1 MAFDAK
7 TFLAGGGDLPAAG
20 AAFGLPSCMIGLASD
35 VLGLIPSPIL
45 LAMRTAMEAATA
57 LADAAIKRINSNI
70 RDLLGISLF
79 PDRDGFR
86 GFFSDYS
93 RFGLDIISG
102 IGAAVGAF
110 IGFAAVAMAA
120 ANELSARF
128 EKAKN
133 CLEDYK
139 AYLDYTNGAAG
150 ERREELHILAAG
162 ATPGSAEAA
171 VYTNMINS
179 QFGVFFKQTQI
190 AQTFV
195 DDVTAQIAVIDSIL
209 LQRTLDPTLEPLEP
223 GQDPPPVSVESVFR
237 LDAGPPKS
245 TTGKFIL
252 SVDGLYYD
260 SQTSGI
266 GPALLELET
275 RVSDRDRRSVGVGQN
290 LWKLE
295 HDPSLGGR
303 GIPTTSKDLE
313 FYFNNILDP
322 NILDN
327 SKGLTNFYNQDEL
340 LLSLE
345 GQKDRKVF
353 DVSGEIQSFIDDGES
368 LAVIDNLRQVM
379 ISETS
384 HFQDKINKRKKQIEL
399 AVKVPV
405 FLGNGPQFTP
415 GNIPINDFSYLEGS
429 NFLLDIEKQRSITID
444 QADVAGVVLPL
455 EIRYTDKI
463 ETNDPVVLNHILL
476 ANVAKGEIINDPTS
490 TSSTKLHI
498 NDRITEDGLIALY
511 NYLTVKAI
519 NPSLLRPLDPRR
531 TAGGAAKDFGVYNS
545 SKFGVRNNAQSVGDA
560 SSIFDRGL
568 GIPFL
573 SGVAFP
579 EEGNLSAVGVMGTY
593 VRAPDSNGF
602 QDFMYN
608 TKGGTFESWIHVPN
622 LDVSSGYNSGS
633 TSGLYRLL
641 LANENVGIS
650 DSKTPQ
656 PDINNL
662 SLDHGTG
669 IVRGVI
675 FGFTRDRR
683 FTLGL
688 DPSNNEV
695 DNHVNNTVL
704 VLAPTQSYDSSSAGF
719 IADRPDRLANCDKDS
734 YYGMKVPVFNN
745 IVNNKALSSCGSE
758 FCQLSLSIDP
768 TRDEIRVYLDG
779 VKLATSSYQGVFGTI
794 RPRAT
799 FKAPS
804 MSQNNSFEYSGG
816 PSLDTHFTPWIVGG
830 GYTDGNPDGNFMGGE
845 YGGAISGF
853 KGYVGCT
860 RFYSKPLSDA
870 EVVNNYNATQNFFK
884 NVSLS

>member
-7 TFLAGGGDLPAAG
+7 TFLESGGSTAGIG

-45 LAMRTAMEAATA
+45 LAMRSAMEAAQA
-57 LADAAIKRINSNI
+57 LANAAIKRINSYI

-79 PDRDGFR
+79 PDRDGFF

-93 RFGLDIISG
+93 RFGLDIFAG
-102 IGAAVGAF
+102 ITSAIGAF
-110 IGFAAVAMAA
+110 IGFAAAAMQA
-120 ANELSARF
+120 ANELAARF
-128 EKAKN
+128 EAAKE
-133 CLEDYK
+133 CLEEYK
-139 AYLDYTNGAAG
+139 NYLDFNNGDAG
-150 ERREELHILAAG
+150 KRREEMAALDPAG
-162 ATPGSAEAA
+162 YSDL
-171 VYTNMINS
+171 INS
-179 QFGVFFKQTQI
+179 QFGVWFQQTQI
-190 AQTFV
+190 AQEFV
-195 DDVTAQIAVIDSIL
+195 NTVTAQIAAIDNIL
-209 LQRTLDPTLEPLEP
+209 LQRTLDPTLEP
-223 GQDPPPVSVESVFR
+223 GQETPAVVESVFR
-237 LDAGPPKS
+237 LNAGPPKS
-245 TTGKFIL
+245 TVGKFIL

-266 GPALLELET
+266 GPALLEL
-275 RVSDRDRRSVGVGQN
+275 DNRDEALAFGSQGFHNPN

-295 HDPSLGGR
+295 YDPSLGGR

-327 SKGLTNFYNQDEL
+327 SRGLINYYNQDEL

-384 HFQDKINKRKKQIEL
+384 HFQDKIDKRKKQIEL

-405 FLGNGPQFTP
+405 WLGNGPQFTP
-415 GNIPINDFSYLEGS
+415 GNIPINDFSYLAGS
-429 NFLLDIEKQRSITID
+429 NFLLDISKQRSITID
-444 QADVAGVVLPL
+444 QADVTGVVLPL
-455 EIRYTDKI
+455 EIKYTDKI

-476 ANVAKGEIINDPTS
+476 ANVAKGEIINNPS
-490 TSSTKLHI
+490 ATSSTQLHI
-498 NDRITEDGLIALY
+498 NDRIAEDGLFALY
-511 NYLTVKAI
+511 NYLTVKSTT
-519 NPSLLRPLDPRR
+519 PS
-531 TAGGAAKDFGVYNS
+531 GSDFGVYNS
-545 SKFGVRNNAQSVGDA
+545 SKFGIKNNAQAVGEA
-560 SSIFDRGL
+560 SSIFDKGL

-579 EEGNLSAVGVMGTY
+579 EEGNLSAIGVMGSY
-593 VRAPDSNGF
+593 VRAPATNEF
-602 QDFMYN
+602 KDFMYN
-608 TKGGTFESWIHVPN
+608 TKGATFESWIHAPN
-622 LDVSSGYNSGS
+622 LDVSSSYNSGN

-662 SLDHGTG
+662 SLDQGTG
-669 IVRGVI
+669 IVRGVV

-688 DPSNNEV
+688 DPSHIEADNNV
-695 DNHVNNTVL
+695 SSTVL

-719 IADRPDRLANCDKDS
+719 IADRLSNCGKDS

-768 TRDEIRVYLDG
+768 AKDEIRVYLDG

-804 MSQNNSFEYSGG
+804 MRQNNSFEYSGG
-816 PSLDTHFTPWIVGG
+816 PSLDAHFTPWVIGG

-860 RFYSKPLSDA
+860 KFYSKPLSDD

-884 NVSLS
+884 NVSLP

>member
-1 MAFDAK
+1 MGFDAK
-7 TFLAGGGDLPAAG
+7 TFLQSGASVGGIG
-20 AAFGLPSCMIGLASD
+20 AAFGLPSCMIGLAGD

-45 LAMRTAMEAATA
+45 LVMRQAMEAATE
-57 LADAAIKRINSNI
+57 LADAAIKRINSHI
-70 RDLLGISLF
+70 RELLGISLW
-79 PDRDGFR
+79 PDRDGFF
-86 GFFSDYS
+86 GFFSGKS
-93 RFGLDIISG
+93 RFGLDIISD
-102 IGAAVGAF
+102 IGATIGTF
-110 IGFAAVAMAA
+110 IGFAAEAMAA
-120 ANELSARF
+120 ANELSNRYA
-128 EKAKN
+128 EAKE
-133 CLEDYK
+133 CLEEYK
-139 AYLDYTNGAAG
+139 KYLDYSDGAAG
-150 ERREELHILAAG
+150 DRRTEMASTLDPAG
-162 ATPGSAEAA
+162 YSDL
-171 VYTNMINS
+171 INS
-179 QFGVFFKQTQI
+179 QFGVWFQQTQI
-190 AQTFV
+190 AQEFV
-195 DDVTAQIAVIDSIL
+195 DTVTAQIARIDGIL
-209 LQRTLDPTLEPLEP
+209 LRRTLDPSLEP
-223 GQDPPPVSVESVFR
+223 GQEELVVESVFR

-266 GPALLELET
+266 APALLELEN
-275 RVSDRDRRSVGVGQN
+275 RDRVLEVDVNGLPNSDLWN
-290 LWKLE
+290 LE
-295 HDPSLGGR
+295 YDPSLGGR

-327 SKGLTNFYNQDEL
+327 SNGLTNFYNQDEL

-379 ISETS
+379 LSETS
-384 HFQDKINKRKKQIEL
+384 HFQDKIDKRKKQIEL

-405 FLGNGPQFTP
+405 WLGNGPQFTP
-415 GNIPINDFSYLEGS
+415 GNIPINDFSYLAGS
-429 NFLLDIEKQRSITID
+429 NFLVDISKQRSITID
-444 QADVAGVVLPL
+444 QADVTGVVLPL
-455 EIRYTDKI
+455 EIKYTDKI

-476 ANVAKGEIINDPTS
+476 ANVAKGEIINDPTA
-490 TSSTKLHI
+490 TSSTQLHI
-498 NDRITEDGLIALY
+498 NDRITEDGLFALY
-511 NYLTVKAI
+511 NYLTVKATT
-519 NPSLLRPLDPRR
+519 PS
-531 TAGGAAKDFGVYNS
+531 GSDFGVYNS
-545 SKFGVRNNAQSVGDA
+545 SKFGVNNNAQAVGTA
-560 SSIFDRGL
+560 SSIFDKGL

-579 EEGNLSAVGVMGTY
+579 EEGNLSAIGVMGSY
-593 VRAPDSNGF
+593 VKAPATNEF
-602 QDFMYN
+602 KDFMYN
-608 TKGGTFESWIHVPN
+608 TKGATFESWIHAPN
-622 LDVSSGYNSGS
+622 LDVSSSYNSGN

-662 SLDHGTG
+662 SLDQGTG
-669 IVRGVI
+669 IVRGVV

-688 DPSNNEV
+688 DPSHIEAENNV
-695 DNHVNNTVL
+695 SSTVL

-719 IADRPDRLANCDKDS
+719 IADRLSNCGKDS

-768 TRDEIRVYLDG
+768 AKDEIRVYLDG
-779 VKLATSSYQGVFGTI
+779 VKLATSSYQGVFGTL
-794 RPRAT
+794 RPKAT

-816 PSLDTHFTPWIVGG
+816 PSLDTYFTPWVIGG

-853 KGYVGCT
+853 RGYVGCT
-860 RFYSKPLSDA
+860 RFYSKPLSDS